1 MTILISGGSGFL
13 GQLVARAL
21 LKERGN
27 AGSADPEQSIVL
39 LLVDIKDPAEPIPG
53 AQHVT

>member
-27 AGSADPEQSIVL
+27 AGSADPEL